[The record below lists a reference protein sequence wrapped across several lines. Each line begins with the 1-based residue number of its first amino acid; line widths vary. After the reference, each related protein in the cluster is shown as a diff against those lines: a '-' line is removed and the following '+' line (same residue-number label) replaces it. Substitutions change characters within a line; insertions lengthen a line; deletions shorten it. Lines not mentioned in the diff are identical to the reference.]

1 MELFTSKSK
10 IFRKL
15 KSQNGNPKKFLI
27 FLEKRSFSLNIKKSI
42 ILSQKK
48 AFLIFPKTEPCTFL
62 PKLDK

>member
-1 MELFTSKSK
+1 MELFTSKIK

-27 FLEKRSFSLNIKKSI
+27 FLEKGPFSLNIKKSI